1 MTRIGISGNIGSGKS
16 LIVKILKLWDYPIF
30 IADDVSKDHLF
41 SLKNRN
47 QIIQILG
54 NQIVNT
60 DGKLST
66 KEISKIIFSN
76 RDKKLDLE
84 NFLHPLVINDFEVWS
99 KKQTK
104 AHFMESA
111 IIFEKKL
118 EYLFDYVIH
127 ISAPVDVRI
136 DRCLKRGDGS
146 IEDIRNRIM
155 NQIEDSIKIKKSDFV
170 IYNYSNKA
178 ILPQIDEILSQ
189 II

>member
-16 LIVKILKLWDYPIF
+16 LIVKILRLLGYPVF
-30 IADDVSKDHLF
+30 IADDISKNHLF
-41 SLKNRN
+41 DLKNRN
-47 QIIQILG
+47 QLIQILG
-54 NQIVNT
+54 NQIINSERE
-60 DGKLST
+60 LST

-76 RDKKLDLE
+76 KDKKLDLE
-84 NFLHPLVINDFEVWS
+84 NFLHPLVLNDFELWS
-99 KKQTK
+99 KNQTK
-104 AHFMESA
+104 IHFMESA

-155 NQIEDSIKIKKSDFV
+155 NQNEDSIKIKKSDFV